1 MKYYLPIA
9 LALTLTM
16 IAGCGNKEEPKAAAK
31 EDPKAAA
38 ALPGAPTQYS
48 QPSLVPPPVPPNA
61 VDDGIQR
68 PKPGQA
74 NDHSSPTFKAGGTEE
89 KK

>member
-9 LALTLTM
+9 LALTV
-16 IAGCGNKEEPKAAAK
+16 IAGCGNKEEPKAAAV
-31 EDPKAAA
+31 
-38 ALPGAPTQYS
+38 LPGAPTQYS

-74 NDHSSPTFKAGGTEE
+74 NDHSSPTFKAGGPDE

>member
-1 MKYYLPIA
+1 MKYYLPFG
-9 LALTLTM
+9 LVLVM
-16 IAGCGNKEEPKAAAK
+16 IAGCGSKEEPQ
-31 EDPKAAA
+31 AAA

-74 NDHSSPTFKAGGTEE
+74 NDHSSPTFKTGGTDE